1 MDLDLDNYNFNEL
14 LNIFEINQLDLD
26 VDGVEKI
33 LNKKIEQIKS
43 SDESQ
48 LPESKINL
56 IDFYYKISIKL
67 LNNIS
72 NLELINEKKN
82 HEKLLKNQV
91 YQQDSHFVIE
101 KQNDED
107 NKILNR
113 EQQQYNKQ
121 EYQKQDNQLI
131 NYNINPFKREFLTK
145 IVNINTKFRSN
156 YNQTSPTDFDLELPV
171 TVKKVVA
178 MKLLDI
184 KLLDTVYSFNNK
196 LGSTYFYL
204 NDIKIDISN
213 GNQSVENLINEIN
226 TNISLLTTTDVEL
239 SFNLVTSKITFFS
252 PSTTNFSLDFEYR
265 NDVDCYNIP
274 QNVSKNQLTLGWI
287 LGFRGNYV
295 KQKFGSKTF
304 TLNNKYSQNSSY
316 TAEAL
321 FDEYPNHY
329 FLLAIN
335 DFQNNHD
342 STFISPF
349 QNQTMSEPNILAKIH
364 SYNITTPFSIEP
376 IINPTRR
383 YFGPTDIRKIHVTL
397 YDEVGRILDTNNN
410 DFSFTLETQILYDY

>member
-1 MDLDLDNYNFNEL
+1 
-14 LNIFEINQLDLD
+14 
-26 VDGVEKI
+26 
-33 LNKKIEQIKS
+33 
-43 SDESQ
+43 
-48 LPESKINL
+48 
-56 IDFYYKISIKL
+56 
-67 LNNIS
+67 
-72 NLELINEKKN
+72 
-82 HEKLLKNQV
+82 
-91 YQQDSHFVIE
+91 
-101 KQNDED
+101 
-107 NKILNR
+107 
-113 EQQQYNKQ
+113 
-121 EYQKQDNQLI
+121 
-131 NYNINPFKREFLTK
+131 
-145 IVNINTKFRSN
+145 
-156 YNQTSPTDFDLELPV
+156 
-171 TVKKVVA
+171 

-204 NDIKIDISN
+204 NGIKIDISN
-213 GNQSVENLINEIN
+213 GNQTVENLINEIN

-239 SFNLVTSKITFFS
+239 SFNLVNSKMTFFS

-376 IINPTRR
+376 IINPTRQ

>member
-72 NLELINEKKN
+72 NLELINEKKI

-239 SFNLVTSKITFFS
+239 SFNLVNSKMTFFS

>member
-72 NLELINEKKN
+72 NLELINEKKI

-204 NDIKIDISN
+204 NGIKIDISN

-239 SFNLVTSKITFFS
+239 SFNLVTSKMTFFS

>member
-1 MDLDLDNYNFNEL
+1 MDLDLDNYNLTEL
-14 LNIFEINQLDLD
+14 LNIFEITKNDLNAD
-26 VDGVEKI
+26 NLQKI
-33 LNKKIEQIKS
+33 VNNKIQQIKS
-43 SDESQ
+43 SDDSE
-48 LPESKINL
+48 LPESKIDL

-67 LNNIS
+67 LNEIDKS
-72 NLELINEKKN
+72 EILNEKKI
-82 HEKLLKNQV
+82 HEKLQKNQL

-101 KQNDED
+101 KQSDED
-107 NKILNR
+107 KKILNQ
-113 EQQQYNKQ
+113 EQGQYYKQ
-121 EYQKQDNQLI
+121 EYYKQDSQLI
-131 NYNINPFKREFLTK
+131 NYNINPFKREFSTK
-145 IVNINTKFRSN
+145 IININTKFRSN

-204 NDIKIDISN
+204 NGIKIDISN
-213 GNQSVENLINEIN
+213 GNQSVKNLINEIN

-239 SFNLVTSKITFFS
+239 SFNLVNSKMTFFS

-304 TLNNKYSQNSSY
+304 TLNNKYSQDSSY

-376 IINPTRR
+376 IINPIRR

>member
-72 NLELINEKKN
+72 NLELINEKKI
-82 HEKLLKNQV
+82 HEKMLKNQL
-91 YQQDSHFVIE
+91 YEQDSHFVIE
-101 KQNDED
+101 RQSDED
-107 NKILNR
+107 KKILNR
-113 EQQQYNKQ
+113 EQKQYNKQ
-121 EYQKQDNQLI
+121 EYYKQDNQLI
-131 NYNINPFKREFLTK
+131 NYNINPFKKEFSTK
-145 IVNINTKFRSN
+145 IININTKFRSN
-156 YNQTSPTDFDLELPV
+156 YNQTSPSDFDLELPV
-171 TVKKVVA
+171 TIKKVVA

-204 NDIKIDISN
+204 NGIKIDISN
-213 GNQSVENLINEIN
+213 GNQTVENLINEIN

-239 SFNLVTSKITFFS
+239 SFNLVNSKMTFFS

-376 IINPTRR
+376 IINPTRQ

>member
-239 SFNLVTSKITFFS
+239 SFNLVTSKMTFFS